1 MVGPSIPG
9 GQISRRQLLKVG
21 AAAGAAMTIGQSLLA
36 RASATPAEGQG
47 VSSVDH
53 VVFLIQENRS
63 FDHYFGTLSG
73 VRGFSDHNK
82 EKLGVFSQVWPRAP
96 AHLPPGRLLPFHLDS
111 TRAPGQCVRDITH
124 AWEAQ
129 HRCWNRG
136 TMDRFVAVHSAED
149 GSGAGPA
156 TMGYY
161 RRKDLPFYYALA
173 DAFTICDGYH
183 CSVMGP
189 TDPNRL
195 YSLSGTI
202 DPEGKAGGP
211 VVENPTQ
218 GTSAGLLSWTTM
230 PERLQS
236 RRVSWKVY
244 QFPPTGLSA
253 DTSNNMLP
261 LFKQY
266 HDPASPLFQNGLL
279 PTFPGQF
286 QADVLAGDLPQV
298 SWVLSPPEF
307 DEHPAGPVSYGEYIT
322 AQVLNALMSNPRVW
336 SKAVLFVTYDEN
348 GGFFD
353 HLPPPT
359 APPGTAGEY
368 LTSSRLPSAAARI
381 SGPIGLGFRVPML
394 VVSPFS
400 RGGWVCS
407 DTFDHTSMLRFL
419 ETRFGVEVPNLS
431 EWRRSATGDLTS
443 TLDLR
448 HPDATVPPLPD
459 TTKPGLSATAE
470 CATVFEDMLTGAN
483 SPTYPVPTRQTMPTQ
498 EPGSRRHRP

>member
-1 MVGPSIPG
+1 
-9 GQISRRQLLKVG
+9 
-21 AAAGAAMTIGQSLLA
+21 
-36 RASATPAEGQG
+36 
-47 VSSVDH
+47 
-53 VVFLIQENRS
+53 
-63 FDHYFGTLSG
+63 
-73 VRGFSDHNK
+73 
-82 EKLGVFSQVWPRAP
+82 
-96 AHLPPGRLLPFHLDS
+96 
-111 TRAPGQCVRDITH
+111 
-124 AWEAQ
+124 
-129 HRCWNRG
+129 
-136 TMDRFVAVHSAED
+136 
-149 GSGAGPA
+149 
-156 TMGYY
+156 
-161 RRKDLPFYYALA
+161 
-173 DAFTICDGYH
+173 
-183 CSVMGP
+183 MGP

>member
-1 MVGPSIPG
+1 MAGSSTSG
-9 GQISRRQLLKVG
+9 GQISRRHLLKAG
-21 AAAGAAMTIGQSLLA
+21 AAAGAAMTIGQGLLA
-36 RASATPAEGQG
+36 RASASPVGG
-47 VSSVDH
+47 RGLSSVDH

-73 VRGFSDHNK
+73 VRGFDDHP
-82 EKLGVFSQVWPRAP
+82 EGELGSFSQAWPGAP
-96 AHLPPGRLLPFHLDS
+96 PHSPLGRLLPFHLDS
-111 TRAPGQCVRDITH
+111 TQTSGQCVHDITH

-129 HRCWNRG
+129 HTSWDG
-136 TMDRFVAVHSAED
+136 GAMERFVAVHVAED
-149 GSGAGPA
+149 GAGAGPA

-161 RRKDLPFYYALA
+161 QRKDLSFYYALA

-195 YSLSGTI
+195 YSLSATI

-211 VVENPTQ
+211 VVDNPTQ

-230 PERLQS
+230 PERLQAQGI
-236 RRVSWKVY
+236 SWKVY

-266 HDPASPLFQNGLL
+266 HDPTSPLFENGLL

-286 QADVLAGDLPQV
+286 QADVQAGELPQV

-307 DEHPAGPVSYGEYIT
+307 DEHPAGPISYGEYIT
-322 AQVLNALMSNPRVW
+322 AQVLNALVSNPQVW

-353 HLPPPT
+353 HLPPST
-359 APPGTAGEY
+359 APPGTPGEY
-368 LTSSRLPSAAARI
+368 LTTSQLPSAAAGI

-400 RGGWVCS
+400 RGGRVCS

-419 ETRFGVEVPNLS
+419 ESRFGVEVPNLS

-443 TLDLR
+443 ALDLR
-448 HPDATVPPLPD
+448 YPDASVPPLPD
-459 TTKPGLSATAE
+459 TTQPGLSATAE
-470 CATVFEDMLTGAN
+470 CASVFEDNLSGAN
-483 SPTYPVPTRQTMPTQ
+483 SPTYPVPSRQTMPTQ
-498 EPGSRRHRP
+498 EPGRHRRRA